1 MPRHRHVLTAATTA
15 LLLSVS
21 TAGCADKHVEG
32 VTLRLVVAD
41 YEVRGQSDNTEQ
53 YWNDLITAFEAAH
66 PDIKVKVD
74 VEPWDYVDGKVAAMA
89 KAGQAPDLA
98 QLKSYAD
105 FAERGDLYSVDSL
118 VSIPVQSNFVHSL
131 AVAGERDRTQYAM
144 PFTASTRLLFYNKDL
159 FAKAGISNPPK
170 TWDELKAAAQKL
182 NSRTRVPYPIAV
194 PLGPEEAHIE
204 AMAWMLGGEG
214 GYTNFTGSYAISS
227 KNNLNS
233 LTWLKENLVTE
244 GLTGPVPVNK
254 LNRRDAYAAFL
265 RGEAGMVNGH
275 PSLLQAAKA
284 AGIRVGVVPVP
295 SHSGKSIPAPAVV
308 DWMMGF
314 KRNGHRK
321 ELGTFL
327 NFVFKDKNVWEFAT
341 RNNLLP
347 VTVSVTEQM
356 KADAEH
362 EDLGRFLEE
371 LPASE
376 LPPVGK
382 SSWAVVSDSIK
393 RNIGTAMTSGGSPA
407 TTLDVIAND
416 AKKAEGQP
424 R

>member
-1 MPRHRHVLTAATTA
+1 M
-15 LLLSVS
+15 
-21 TAGCADKHVEG
+21 
-32 VTLRLVVAD
+32 VAD

-74 VEPWDYVDGKVAAMA
+74 VEPWDYVDGKVAAMT

-118 VSIPVQSNFVHSL
+118 LSITVQANFVRSF
-131 AVAGERDRTQYAM
+131 AVAGEHDKTQYGM
-144 PFTASTRLLFYNKDL
+144 PFTASTRLLFYNEDL
-159 FAKAGISNPPK
+159 FTKAGIPNPPR
-170 TWDELKAAAQKL
+170 TWDQLKAAAQKL
-182 NSRTRVPYPIAV
+182 NSRTRVSYPIAV
-194 PLGPEEAHIE
+194 PLGPEEAQIE
-204 AMAWMLGGEG
+204 TMAWMLGGEG
-214 GYTNFTGSYAISS
+214 GYTSSIGSYTINST
-227 KNNLNS
+227 NNVNS
-233 LTWLKENLVTE
+233 LKWLKENLVTE

-265 RGEAGMVNGH
+265 RGEAGMVNGY

-295 SHSGKSIPAPAVV
+295 SRSGESTPAPAAV
-308 DWMMGF
+308 DWMMAF
-314 KRNGHRK
+314 KRNGHRE

-327 NFVFKDKNVWEFAT
+327 NFVFKDKNVKEFAT

-347 VTVSVTEQM
+347 VTMSVTQQM
-356 KADAEH
+356 KADAGH
-362 EDLGRFLEE
+362 EDLARFLEE
-371 LPASE
+371 LPTSE

-382 SSWAVVSDSIK
+382 NSWAVVSDSIK
-393 RNIGTAMTSGGSPA
+393 RNIGTAMTSGGSPSTA
-407 TTLDVIAND
+407 LDGIAND

>member
-1 MPRHRHVLTAATTA
+1 M
-15 LLLSVS
+15 
-21 TAGCADKHVEG
+21 
-32 VTLRLVVAD
+32 VAD
-41 YEVRGQSDNTEQ
+41 YEVRGQSDNTER
-53 YWNDLITAFEAAH
+53 YWNDLITAFETAH

-89 KAGQAPDLA
+89 QAGQAPDLA

-118 VSIPVQSNFVHSL
+118 LSITVQANFVRSF
-131 AVAGERDRTQYAM
+131 AVAGEHDKTQYGM
-144 PFTASTRLLFYNKDL
+144 PFTASTRLLFYNEDL
-159 FAKAGISNPPK
+159 FTKAGIPNPPR
-170 TWDELKAAAQKL
+170 TWDQLKAAAQKL
-182 NSRTRVPYPIAV
+182 NSRTRVSYPIAV
-194 PLGPEEAHIE
+194 PLGPEEAQIE
-204 AMAWMLGGEG
+204 TMAWMLGGEG
-214 GYTNFTGSYAISS
+214 GYTSSIGSYTINST
-227 KNNLNS
+227 NNVNS
-233 LTWLKENLVTE
+233 LKWLKENLVTE

-265 RGEAGMVNGH
+265 RGEAGMVNGY

-295 SHSGKSIPAPAVV
+295 SRSGESTPAPAAV
-308 DWMMGF
+308 DWMMAF
-314 KRNGHRK
+314 KRNGHRE

-327 NFVFKDKNVWEFAT
+327 NFVFKDKNVKEFAT

-347 VTVSVTEQM
+347 VTMSVTQQM
-356 KADAEH
+356 KTDAGH
-362 EDLGRFLEE
+362 EDLARFLEE
-371 LPASE
+371 LPTSE

-382 SSWAVVSDSIK
+382 NSWAVVSDSIK

-407 TTLDVIAND
+407 TTLDGIAND

>member
-1 MPRHRHVLTAATTA
+1 M
-15 LLLSVS
+15 
-21 TAGCADKHVEG
+21 
-32 VTLRLVVAD
+32 VAD

-53 YWNDLITAFEAAH
+53 YWNDLITAFQATH

-89 KAGQAPDLA
+89 KMGQAPDLA

-118 VSIPVQSNFVHSL
+118 LSITAQANFVRSF
-131 AVAGERDRTQYAM
+131 AVAGEHDKTQYGM
-144 PFTASTRLLFYNKDL
+144 PFTASTRLLFYNEDL
-159 FAKAGISNPPK
+159 FAKAGIAKPPK

-182 NSRTRVPYPIAV
+182 NSRTRVSYPIAV
-194 PLGPEEAHIE
+194 PLGPEEAQIE

-214 GYTNFTGSYAISS
+214 GYTNSIGSYTINSTNNVSS
-227 KNNLNS
+227 LK
-233 LTWLKENLVTE
+233 WLKENLVAE

-265 RGEAGMVNGH
+265 RGEAGMVNGY

-284 AGIRVGVVPVP
+284 AGIKVGVVPVP
-295 SHSGKSIPAPAVV
+295 SHSGESTPAPAAV
-308 DWMMGF
+308 DWMMAF
-314 KRNGHRK
+314 KRNGHQK

-327 NFVFKDKNVWEFAT
+327 NFVFKDKNVREFAT

-347 VTVSVTEQM
+347 VTMSVTQQM

-371 LPASE
+371 LPTSE

-382 SSWAVVSDSIK
+382 NSWAVVSDSIK
-393 RNIGTAMTSGGSPA
+393 RNVGTAMTAGGSPA
-407 TTLDVIAND
+407 TTLDLIAAD
-416 AKKAEGQP
+416 AKKAEQS